1 MEGGPPRAIPI
12 GHIPNEVRIAMQPG
26 PGKITMAEPPPA
38 RPHAL
43 LALAREMGAAD
54 KLTTLVAEVRRA
66 KEAAEASAEVSRKEG
81 RTTVLAE
88 AEAAAHPQTAEE
100 QQAQRAADA
109 TQAALLTV
117 LDGLAEDY
125 LPLLRAVRV
134 QLKAFEMLLLDDWRA
149 EARGA
154 AEAQLRAREAE
165 QRAKQRF
172 AAQVRQ
178 RMVAVTLAA
187 SMGGDNAEMA
197 AHEAAHRG
205 RELRHAEAALER
217 AEARRAAAKEEVRR
231 AVDEET
237 RHLQSLLVPGSVLGM
252 YAGGVLPS
260 ITLQV
265 LGGPGSTAVS
275 STKLSVA
282 VEPRSGDPTHDS
294 NTLVLSDGEHFITA
308 HLDAR
313 SIPSTA
319 AVRSRWTATPSS
331 ACAAGR

>member
-1 MEGGPPRAIPI
+1 M
-12 GHIPNEVRIAMQPG
+12 
-26 PGKITMAEPPPA
+26 
-38 RPHAL
+38 
-43 LALAREMGAAD
+43 
-54 KLTTLVAEVRRA
+54 AEVRRA

-88 AEAAAHPQTAEE
+88 AEAAAHPLTAEE

-154 AEAQLRAREAE
+154 AEEQLRAREAE
-165 QRAKQRF
+165 QRAEQRF
-172 AAQVRQ
+172 AAQLRQ

-205 RELRHAEAALER
+205 RELGHAEAALER
-217 AEARRAAAKEEVRR
+217 AEARRAAAAEETRR
-231 AVDEET
+231 AVDEEK

-275 STKLSVA
+275 RTGLSVA

-294 NTLVLSDGEHFITA
+294 NTLVLSDGEYFIKAHFDT
-308 HLDAR
+308 
-313 SIPSTA
+313 
-319 AVRSRWTATPSS
+319 TATAQLESLRPKINPLSLVRVRRWQVLGGAMSS
-331 ACAAGR
+331 ERSPRC

>member
-1 MEGGPPRAIPI
+1 MRRAQ
-12 GHIPNEVRIAMQPG
+12 GRVRYAHR
-26 PGKITMAEPPPA
+26 A
-38 RPHAL
+38 HAL

-154 AEAQLRAREAE
+154 AEEQLRAREAE

-217 AEARRAAAKEEVRR
+217 AEARARPPPKRRGVRSTRRSATCSRCSSPARCLGCTRAACCRRSRCRCSAAPARRR
-231 AVDEET
+231 A
-237 RHLQSLLVPGSVLGM
+237 
-252 YAGGVLPS
+252 
-260 ITLQV
+260 
-265 LGGPGSTAVS
+265 
-275 STKLSVA
+275 
-282 VEPRSGDPTHDS
+282 
-294 NTLVLSDGEHFITA
+294 
-308 HLDAR
+308 
-313 SIPSTA
+313 
-319 AVRSRWTATPSS
+319 S
-331 ACAAGR
+331 AQ